1 MKTISSELWNK
12 LFYVSTQVRDTLK
25 KRGFVIPI
33 EENGVI
39 KVGDYM
45 IKKENNFYHIHDS
58 SNYVIIEN
66 INLPHTAIMIAN
78 KLALGKFLDK
88 NLINIDRNFGYA
100 EFEER
105 LQSKI
110 KSKDL
115 EVQEVRE
122 MKYQIAKHKKE
133 RYFNQIN
140 KDFKKLC
147 SLV

>member
-1 MKTISSELWNK
+1 MKTISNDIWNK

-39 KVGDYM
+39 KIGDYI
-45 IKKENNFYHIHDS
+45 IKKENNFYNIQDS
-58 SNYVIIEN
+58 SKYVIIGN
-66 INLPHTAIMIAN
+66 INLPHTAIMLAN
-78 KLALGKFLDK
+78 KLALGKFLD
-88 NLINIDRNFGYA
+88 NDLINKDRNFGYA
-100 EFEER
+100 EFEEN

-110 KSKDL
+110 KSKDV
-115 EVQEVRE
+115 EIQEVRD
-122 MKYQIAKHKKE
+122 MKYKIAKHKKE